1 MRPQVKTTILLAGL
15 GLSLAMN
22 AAFAIGT
29 FRRAGAAAPSQR
41 TSRTTAPL
49 CLLDRLELDSAQR
62 ARLAKMRQRLQVKR
76 ETFWRRSAAIKAELA
91 DAICAQDTRSG
102 RLDRLLVRYAREQSE
117 MQRSVT
123 DHLRQV
129 GAMLRTDQRE
139 QFHELLRT
147 EMFRGLRSP
156 SGSAGRKP

>member
-1 MRPQVKTTILLAGL
+1 MRPQVKTTLLLAGL

-29 FRRAGAAAPSQR
+29 FRRAGAAAPREQ

-49 CLLDRLELDSAQR
+49 CLLDRLQLDSAQR
-62 ARLAKMRQRLQVKR
+62 AKLAEMRQRLQVKR

-102 RLDRLLVRYAREQSE
+102 KLDRLLARYAREQSR

-129 GAMLRTDQRE
+129 GAMLRPDQRKR
-139 QFHELLRT
+139 FHRLLRT
-147 EMFRGLRSP
+147 EMFRGLRSAP
-156 SGSAGRKP
+156 GSAGRKP